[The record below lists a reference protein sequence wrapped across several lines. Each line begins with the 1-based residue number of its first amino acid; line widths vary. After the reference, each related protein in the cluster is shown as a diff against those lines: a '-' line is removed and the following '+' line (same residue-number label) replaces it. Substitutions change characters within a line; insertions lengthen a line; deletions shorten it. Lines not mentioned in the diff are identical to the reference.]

1 MADPLSAKRV
11 SISPRKTT
19 KVRDL
24 QVLLEPSDGLEP
36 STPSL
41 PWRGSLKPP
50 PGCPRQESNL
60 RTRFRKPL
68 LYPLS
73 YGGAADHDSVAS
85 VGLIRRDHP
94 DADRGR
100 RPARAGTRQVV
111 PPRRHG
117 RRRAISFAAST
128 IPGFR

>member
-1 MADPLSAKRV
+1 LVGFMKQNASDPRV
-11 SISPRKTT
+11 HHERR
-19 KVRDL
+19 V
-24 QVLLEPSDGLEP
+24 Q
-36 STPSL
+36 
-41 PWRGSLKPP
+41 
-50 PGCPRQESNL
+50 
-60 RTRFRKPL
+60 KPL

-100 RPARAGTRQVV
+100 RPARAGTRRVV

-128 IPGFR
+128 IPGFRC